1 MDRTSEK
8 VGAPGLG
15 KIVGTSLAPEPA
27 YDDCTATR
35 PGGSP
40 TDGAPTSAA
49 SAVTVVIPAY
59 NEEAAIGREVDAILH
74 VMRGTGR
81 AFKVIVVDDGSTDD
95 TARRIQNQEVQII
108 RQKINRGYG
117 ASLKRGI
124 AEAQTDLIVI
134 TDADGTYPA
143 EAIPGLL
150 READECAMVVG
161 ARISSKNVPLAR
173 RPAKAFLR
181 WLASYLSER
190 DIPDL
195 NSGLRVL
202 RKSLVRRYEHIL
214 PERFSFTTTITLAL
228 MCNSYDVRFVN
239 IDYHERT
246 GQSKIRPSDALQ
258 FFLLVIRTITLFNP
272 LRVFLP
278 LGLLPFV
285 GGIVKL
291 VYDLTGFNV
300 SDGAVMGILAGLTIW
315 SVGIFADITSRAMLG
330 LGRS

>member
-1 MDRTSEK
+1 
-8 VGAPGLG
+8 V
-15 KIVGTSLAPEPA
+15 
-27 YDDCTATR
+27 
-35 PGGSP
+35 
-40 TDGAPTSAA
+40 A

-59 NEEAAIGREVDAILH
+59 NEEAAIGRQVDAVFH

-81 AFKVIVVDDGSTDD
+81 PFKVIVVDDGSTDG
-95 TARRIQNQEVQII
+95 TARQIQNQEVQII
-108 RQKINRGYG
+108 QQKTNRGYG

-124 AEAQTDLIVI
+124 AEAQTELIVI

-202 RKSLVRRYEHIL
+202 RKSLVQKYEHIL
-214 PERFSFTTTITLAL
+214 PERFSFTTTFTLAL
-228 MCNSYDVRFVN
+228 ICNSYDVRFVG
-239 IDYHERT
+239 IDYLERT
-246 GQSKIRPSDALQ
+246 GQSKIRPIDALQ

-278 LGLLPFV
+278 LGLIPFV
-285 GGIVKL
+285 AGTLKL
-291 VYDLTGFNV
+291 VYDLTLFNV
-300 SDGAVMGILAGLTIW
+300 SESAVMGILSGLTIW
-315 SVGIFADITSRAMLG
+315 SLGILADITSRAVLW